1 VTPGPLHLDNWRW
14 GDIAVVAPRGRLEPG
29 AYGQL
34 RDHLATI
41 GADTPRAVVV
51 DLAGL
56 SIETTSSLALF
67 ATVHSR
73 LAQWPGVP
81 VLLVSEDARRRK
93 QLAAKRVSAHETVR
107 AAVDAVTD
115 LAPGRVTRTEL
126 TNELT
131 SPRAARA
138 FVRKACEAW
147 GVADLIDD
155 ATLLIGELVSN
166 TVMHTPSPSRLRIGL
181 RKGLFSIA
189 VYDDQP
195 GEVCLRDPGGAR
207 SGVHGLLLV
216 AQVATAWGC
225 AQTLAGG
232 KVVWATLRT
241 GMRSH

>member
-1 VTPGPLHLDNWRW
+1 VTPGPLRLDTWRW
-14 GDIAVVAPRGRLEPG
+14 GDIAVVAPRGRLALE
-29 AYGQL
+29 AFGQL

-56 SIETTSSLALF
+56 EIESTASLSVF
-67 ATVHSR
+67 ATAHTR

-81 VLLVSEDARRRK
+81 MLVVSEDARRRK
-93 QLAAKRVSAHETVR
+93 QLMSRRVPAHDTIR
-107 AAVDAVTD
+107 DAVDAVAD
-115 LAPGRVTRTEL
+115 LSPGRVTSTEL

-138 FVRKACEAW
+138 FVRKACMAW
-147 GVADLIDD
+147 GVADLVDD
-155 ATLLIGELVSN
+155 AALLIGELVSN
-166 TVMHTPSPSRLRIGL
+166 TVVHTPSPSRLRIGL
-181 RKGLFSIA
+181 RRGLLSIA

-195 GEVCLRDPGGAR
+195 GEVCLRDPGSAR

-232 KVVWATLRT
+232 KVVWATLK
-241 GMRSH
+241 SVAH

>member
-1 VTPGPLHLDNWRW
+1 MAPGPLHLDNWRW

-29 AYGQL
+29 AFGQL

-51 DLAGL
+51 NLAGL
-56 SIETTSSLALF
+56 EIETTASLTVF
-67 ATVHSR
+67 ATIHSR

-81 VLLVSEDARRRK
+81 MLLVSEDPRRRK
-93 QLAAKRVSAHETVR
+93 QLASRRVPAHDTVR

-115 LAPGRVTRTEL
+115 LPPGRVTRTEL

-138 FVRKACEAW
+138 FVRKACVAW
-147 GVADLIDD
+147 GVGDLVDD

-166 TVMHTPSPSRLRIGL
+166 TVVHTPSPSRLRVGL
-181 RKGLFSIA
+181 RRDLFSIA

-195 GEVCLRDPGGAR
+195 GEVCLRDPGAAR

-232 KVVWATLRT
+232 KVVWATLRA
-241 GMRSH
+241 GAR